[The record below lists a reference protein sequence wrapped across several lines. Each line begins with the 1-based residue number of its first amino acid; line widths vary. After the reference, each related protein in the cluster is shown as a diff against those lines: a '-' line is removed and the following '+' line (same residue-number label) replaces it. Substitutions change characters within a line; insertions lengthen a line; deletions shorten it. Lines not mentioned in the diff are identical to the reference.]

1 MGQGIEVYEWERR
14 NIYRILLAK
23 TVAKRPLGSSRCR
36 GNCTFEM
43 GLEGNTSEDAE
54 WINLA
59 QTRMLAK
66 E

>member
-23 TVAKRPLGSSRCR
+23 TVAKRPLGSSRFR

-43 GLEGNTSEDAE
+43 GLEGNTCLDAD
-54 WINLA
+54 WIDLA
-59 QTRMLAK
+59 QTRNR
-66 E
+66 